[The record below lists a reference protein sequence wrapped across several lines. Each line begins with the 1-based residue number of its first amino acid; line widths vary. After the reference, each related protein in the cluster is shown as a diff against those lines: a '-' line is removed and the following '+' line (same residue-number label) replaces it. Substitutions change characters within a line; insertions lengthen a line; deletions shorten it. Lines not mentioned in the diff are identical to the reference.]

1 MKRMAFF
8 VSALIGKGTMTLDPV
23 LLAIV
28 IFFLRVL
35 NYAIGTVRLVA
46 IARGRRILAASLAF
60 LEALIFAVVIAN
72 VVSDLDNIVNLLSY
86 CLGAAAGSYV
96 GMVLETRLIT
106 GYAKI
111 SVISVVQGH
120 EIALKLR
127 EMNFGVTES
136 IGMGHEGQ
144 VSMLTIVVNRKDAPA
159 VLQTARTLD
168 PKAFISMEEAQRVE
182 HGYIPA
188 PHRNR

>member
-1 MKRMAFF
+1 MDF
-8 VSALIGKGTMTLDPV
+8 DPV
-23 LLAIV
+23 VLAV
-28 IFFLRVL
+28 LIFILRVI
-35 NYAIGTVRLVA
+35 NYAIGTIRLVA
-46 IARGRRILAASLAF
+46 ISRGRRVLAAGLAF

-72 VVSDLDNIVNLLSY
+72 VVSDLDNIVNLVSY

-96 GMVLETRLIT
+96 GMVLEQRLIT
-106 GYAKI
+106 GYSKITII
-111 SVISVVQGH
+111 SVTDGH
-120 EIALKLR
+120 EIALALR
-127 EMNFGVTES
+127 EKNFGVTEA

-144 VSMLTIVVNRKDAPA
+144 VSMLTIVVNRKDSPA
-159 VLQTARTLD
+159 VLQAARRID